1 MILIE
6 SPTGV
11 SRLHGSRRL
20 FATLKTRGCDVPVIH
35 HLIAPNCPK
44 SELALQLGM
53 QVGGANEGSPQPW
66 PQPHAHPRSHL
77 NASPTTPIHSSLTL
91 GL

>member
-66 PQPHAHPRSHL
+66 PQR
-77 NASPTTPIHSSLTL
+77 NPTRTL
-91 GL
+91 ALI

>member
-1 MILIE
+1 MNAAE
-6 SPTGV
+6 SSLSSCGLHGHSRTAGRPTGV

-53 QVGGANEGSPQPW
+53 QVG
-66 PQPHAHPRSHL
+66 AH
-77 NASPTTPIHSSLTL
+77 
-91 GL
+91 